1 MAAGR
6 RRRALAQATGVASQ
20 ARGSPCCTAL
30 LVLTR
35 VVLQGAN
42 LMLRLVCTIARMRA
56 RRERD
61 LWIGRPGAFRR
72 GSLVIQGLRLLSG
85 FQGAVYILSTC
96 VIMGCF
102 ALRDVSK
109 FRTGV
114 FRGGSVEM
122 MFVRPGAVS
131 RLALVI

>member
-1 MAAGR
+1 MVAGR
-6 RRRALAQATGVASQ
+6 RRRAPAHATGVAGS
-20 ARGSPCCTAL
+20 ARGSPCCIAL

-35 VVLQGAN
+35 VVPQGAN
-42 LMLRLVCTIARMRA
+42 LMLRSLCTSARMRA

-61 LWIGRPGAFRR
+61 FWIGRPGVFRS
-72 GSLVIQGLRLLSG
+72 GSLGIQGFRLLSG

-109 FRTGV
+109 FRAGV
-114 FRGGSVEM
+114 FREGSVGM
-122 MFVRPGAVS
+122 VFVRPGAVS
-131 RLALVI
+131 RLALII